1 MTRTLT
7 KDQTI
12 GRPGFGAGLV
22 SVAGAIRFLAKE
34 PESWPAAI
42 VPTLVFLAISAL
54 GAVLGSIWLTP
65 HAIQWLGL
73 QEAGTW
79 YAAVG
84 RGALGV
90 LSFLL
95 SGAVGVVSAFFMTP
109 TLSAPALERLVAL
122 QEGALDVA
130 PRKPMSWLAEF
141 WCGLKSQVLA
151 LAVSIPI
158 LLVLTVLQFA
168 LPWAVVVLAPLQWLV
183 ICLAVAWN
191 LLDTP
196 LTLRGIPA
204 SARIG
209 LLLDHRPAILG
220 FGAAFAVLFL
230 VPCLGIVLL
239 PVGAVAATRL
249 VFAMTGGQPERLLPP
264 SNGG

>member
-1 MTRTLT
+1 MTQTLSKT
-7 KDQTI
+7 RPIQK
-12 GRPGFGAGLV
+12 PGFGAGLI
-22 SVAGAIRFLAKE
+22 SLGGAMKFLAKE
-34 PESWPAAI
+34 PESWPVAI
-42 VPTLVFLAISAL
+42 VPTLVFLAISSL

-65 HAIQWLGL
+65 HVIAWLGL
-73 QEAGTW
+73 HDATTW

-122 QEGALDVA
+122 QEGALNVA
-130 PRKPMSWLAEF
+130 PRREQGWIAEF

-151 LAVSIPI
+151 LAVSVPI
-158 LLVLTVLQFA
+158 LLVLAVLQFA
-168 LPWAVVVLAPLQWLV
+168 VPPAAVILAPLQWLV

-230 VPCLGIVLL
+230 IPCLGIVLL

-249 VFAMTGGQPERLLPP
+249 VHAMTGGQPERLLPP
-264 SNGG
+264 AKP